1 MAEGPMNVA
10 ADIPQDGEPPI
21 VGRVFFINNAVDPT
35 TGTIQLKAIFEN
47 TDENLTP
54 GQFVDVILTLSTL
67 ANAVLV
73 PSHAVQNG
81 QNGNFVFV
89 VTKGLTVEQCLV
101 ELGPEMA
108 GSTVTETEIGR
119 AHVCTQTTKAH

>member
-47 TDENLTP
+47 TDEKLTP

-67 ANAVLV
+67 AKAVVV
-73 PSHAVQNG
+73 PPHAVQTG
-81 QNGNFVFV
+81 QNGHFVLL
-89 VTKGLTVEQCLV
+89 VTQKLQVSHRPV
-101 ELGPEMA
+101 APGP
-108 GSTVTETEIGR
+108 GGGGP
-119 AHVCTQTTKAH
+119 

>member
-1 MAEGPMNVA
+1 MNVA

-47 TDENLTP
+47 TDEKLTP

-67 ANAVLV
+67 ANAVVV

-89 VTKGLTVEQCLV
+89 VTKGLTVRSEEHTSELQSLMRISYAVFCLKQKKNNKYK
-101 ELGPEMA
+101 ENNK
-108 GSTVTETEIGR
+108 I
-119 AHVCTQTTKAH
+119 